1 MIKKKCLLIVITLLF
16 LLAGCSNEEENKTHS
31 FQKMKGEV
39 NEEFQLA
46 KDGKYDNL
54 NILCDEVLLPQTDE
68 LKVMRFPV
76 YTFTKEMTL
85 KEKIEFYQN
94 VVFPKVLDVDSV
106 EAEYIVDKWSYDFD
120 TKTFSRD
127 YAYMIEHLDELEDS
141 ALVGYDS
148 NEDYNSVE
156 TIPEGVCFNL
166 ALGAMGK
173 LMKDNDPFIALYYE
187 KVKTYDCDRDDLSDS
202 YLLMDGTK
210 KTVADAKLE
219 IETYLNAHYPIVGE
233 DNGIRNEVYEITVR
247 KIPDTE
253 YHIFDAERTF
263 SFEGICT
270 REYTMNRLENE
281 NVVMGQAFLCESDK
295 VDLLLGF
302 VNCFDKGT
310 VSKVYEEYI
319 PFEEVMA
326 RLSYYMTD
334 ETVFDVEHIGM
345 EYRMFTET
353 VDNKTYYNWIPYWL
367 FRVKN
372 PNDDSLIS
380 VYINVE
386 TGEIESAQ
394 S

>member
-1 MIKKKCLLIVITLLF
+1 MKKWRCLLYVFLVLF
-16 LLAGCSNEEENKTHS
+16 LFTGCSKEDEEKKGS
-31 FQKMKGEV
+31 FAELKEEV

-46 KDGKYDNL
+46 KDGKYENL
-54 NILCDEVLLPQTDE
+54 NILCDEVILPESDE

-85 KEKIEFYQN
+85 KEKLEFYRD
-94 VVFPKVLDVDSV
+94 VVYPKLLDVDTV
-106 EAEYIVDKWSYDFD
+106 EEKHIVDTDSYDFD

-127 YAYMIEHLDELEDS
+127 YTYMMEHLDELEES
-141 ALVGYDS
+141 AFVGYNS
-148 NEDYNSVE
+148 NEEYKRVE

-166 ALGAMGK
+166 SLGVIGK
-173 LMKDNDPFIALYYE
+173 LMKDASPFGAMDFE
-187 KVKTYDCDRDDLSDS
+187 EVKTYDCDRDDLSDS

-353 VDNKTYYNWIPYWL
+353 VDNKTYYNWIPYWM

-380 VYINVE
+380 VYINIE
-386 TGEIESAQ
+386 TGEIES

>member
-1 MIKKKCLLIVITLLF
+1 MKKMKYIIALIVLALLF
-16 LLAGCSNEEENKTHS
+16 TGCSKEDEEKKGS
-31 FQKMKGEV
+31 FAELKEEV

-46 KDGKYDNL
+46 KDGKYENL
-54 NILCDEVLLPQTDE
+54 NILCNEVILPETDE

-85 KEKIEFYQN
+85 KEKLEFYQN

-106 EAEYIVDKWSYDFD
+106 EAEYIVDKGSYDFD

-127 YAYMIEHLDELEDS
+127 YAYMIEHLEELEDS

-187 KVKTYDCDRDDLSDS
+187 KVETYDCDRDDLSDA
-202 YLLMDGTK
+202 YLIMDGTK

-219 IETYLNAHYPIVGE
+219 IETYLNAHYPIIGE
-233 DNGIRNEVYEITVR
+233 DNGIRNEVYKITVR

-253 YHIFDAERTF
+253 YHIFDAKRTF
-263 SFEGICT
+263 SYEGICT
-270 REYTMNRLENE
+270 REYTMNRAENE
-281 NVVMGQAFLCESDK
+281 NTVMGQAFLCESGK

-310 VSKVYEEYI
+310 VSKVYEEYL

-326 RLSYYMTD
+326 SLSHYMTG

-345 EYRMFTET
+345 EYRMFTEM
-353 VDNKTYYNWIPYWL
+353 VDNRAYYNWIPYWS

-380 VYINVE
+380 VYINIE
-386 TGEIESAQ
+386 TGEVES

>member
-1 MIKKKCLLIVITLLF
+1 MKKMKYIIALIVLALLF
-16 LLAGCSNEEENKTHS
+16 TGCSKEDEEKKGS
-31 FQKMKGEV
+31 FAELKEEV
-39 NEEFQLA
+39 NEVFQLA
-46 KDGKYDNL
+46 KDGKYENL
-54 NILCDEVLLPQTDE
+54 NILCDEVILPESDE

-85 KEKIEFYQN
+85 KEKLEFYQN
-94 VVFPKVLDVDSV
+94 VVYPKILDIDKVD
-106 EAEYIVDKWSYDFD
+106 EKNIVDMYSYDFD

-127 YAYMIEHLDELEDS
+127 YAYMMEHLDELEDS
-141 ALVGYDS
+141 ALVGYS
-148 NEDYNSVE
+148 TNEEYKCVE

-166 ALGAMGK
+166 SLGVIGEI
-173 LMKDNDPFIALYYE
+173 MKDALPFGAGYFE
-187 KVKTYDCDRDDLSDS
+187 EVKTYDCDRDDLSDS

-233 DNGIRNEVYEITVR
+233 DNGIRNEVFEITVR
-247 KIPDTE
+247 KIPDSE
-253 YHIFDAERTF
+253 YHIFDAKRTF
-263 SFEGICT
+263 SYEGICT
-270 REYTMNRLENE
+270 REYAKNRLQNE
-281 NVVMGQAFLCESDK
+281 YTVMGQAFLCESGK
-295 VDLLLGF
+295 VDLLFGF
-302 VNCFDKGT
+302 VNCFDNGS
-310 VSKVYEEYI
+310 VSKVYEEYL

-353 VDNKTYYNWIPYWL
+353 VDNKTYYNWIPYWM

-380 VYINVE
+380 VYINIE
-386 TGEIESAQ
+386 TGEIES
-394 S
+394 SHS